1 MENRKERGR
10 AGETAAASFLKKQ
23 GVRILV
29 HNYQCRW
36 GEIDLI
42 GQEENTLLI
51 VEVKTRT
58 SSRQGYPC
66 EAVDVR
72 KQRKICRVYD
82 HFRMERRLDD
92 CQPVR
97 FDVVE
102 VVETVG
108 GYYCRWIKNAFE
120 YQGM

>member
-1 MENRKERGR
+1 MKNRKEQGR

-23 GVRILV
+23 
-29 HNYQCRW
+29 
-36 GEIDLI
+36 

-102 VVETVG
+102 VVETAG